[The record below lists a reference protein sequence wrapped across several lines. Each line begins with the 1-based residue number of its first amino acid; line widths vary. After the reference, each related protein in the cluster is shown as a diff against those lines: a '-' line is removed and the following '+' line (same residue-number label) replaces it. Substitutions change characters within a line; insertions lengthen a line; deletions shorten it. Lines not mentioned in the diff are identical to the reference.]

1 MTIANAVASYLESLD
16 SKAAPLAHIY
26 DAVMSGAD
34 APSSNT
40 PHNSIRR
47 AIYEQPERFKSIA
60 KGVFM
65 LVGEQSVSLIIEG
78 DGRSL
83 DMVEDGAIDCIITD
97 HPWDNPKSN
106 KGGNRDFADY
116 DTFRYTQEDF
126 DAKARVL
133 KDGAYLVEFLPVE
146 SEANW
151 RYLTS
156 VKEMAYAA
164 GFRLYATCLWRKAW
178 GGVNTGRTTKGVE
191 QVVIFSKGAPR
202 RLSKKGMPYMTR
214 SMLDFEIDI
223 PISRTNRA
231 HKAEKPVELYK
242 YLIENLTDER
252 EVVLDQFGGS
262 CNAARACADT
272 NRFGVVFETCAAYIK
287 AAAERF
293 GAVLVGSTVDADV
306 SVPVPVET
314 ETMLGTQLALSF

>member
-1 MTIANAVASYLESLD
+1 MTVADSIAAFLDTCPAKSARVRDIYSGVFASGVELSTKTPEASVRRSLYENA
-16 SKAAPLAHIY
+16 
-26 DAVMSGAD
+26 
-34 APSSNT
+34 
-40 PHNSIRR
+40 
-47 AIYEQPERFKSIA
+47 ERFTKIA
-60 KGVFM
+60 RGVFM
-65 LVGEQSVSLIIEG
+65 LAGADSTSLIIEG